1 VDTPPAETFS
11 DRDLLV
17 ALTGHWDLRV
27 DSVRYVPKGAGGY
40 HWVVGALGHPRYFVT
55 VDDLDTKPW
64 ISDQRRVTFGGLRV
78 AYETARILESQAGL
92 SWVVGPLQASDG
104 SVIVRLS
111 DQYAVTV
118 FPFVKGAAGRW
129 GDRVPPDRRA
139 ALLRQLAG
147 LHQVTGQVDAGIT
160 RRPLDLPERPLL
172 RAALD
177 ALDRPW
183 RGGPFAEPARHALA
197 GHAETVTGW
206 LAELDG
212 LVRSLG
218 AAQEEQLVV
227 THGEPHPGNWIMTG
241 QELRLIDWDTAAL
254 ALPERDLWMLDD
266 GSAGAFGPYVEVTG
280 RSVNGTAVRLFRL
293 AWTLSDIASFAA
305 MFRSPHQQTRWTG
318 QKWSGF
324 LRLLGGAPPVP
335 YG

>member
-1 VDTPPAETFS
+1 METPPPETFS

-17 ALTGHWDLRV
+17 ALTGHWNLRA
-27 DSVRYVPKGAGGY
+27 DSVRYVPKGAGSY
-40 HWVVGALGHPRYFVT
+40 HWVVAALGHSRYFVT

-64 ISDQRRVTFGGLRV
+64 ISDQREASFGGLRV
-78 AYETARILESQAGL
+78 AYETARVLESRAGL

-111 DQYAVTV
+111 DRYAVSV
-118 FPFVKGAAGRW
+118 YPFVEGVAGRW
-129 GDRVPPDRRA
+129 GDRVPRHRRA

-177 ALDRPW
+177 ALGRPW
-183 RGGPFAEPARHALA
+183 RGGPYAEPARQALA
-197 GHAETVTGW
+197 GRAETVTGW

-212 LVRSLG
+212 LARSLA

-227 THGEPHPGNWIMTG
+227 THGEPHPGNLIMTG
-241 QELRLIDWDTAAL
+241 QGLRLIDWDTAAL

-280 RSVNGTAVRLFRL
+280 RSVNGTAVRFFRL

-305 MFRSPHQQTRWTG
+305 MFRAPHQQTRWTG
-318 QKWSGF
+318 QQWSGF
-324 LRLLGGAPPVP
+324 LRLLGGAQSAP

>member
-1 VDTPPAETFS
+1 MDTPPRETFS
-11 DRDLLV
+11 DRDLLA
-17 ALTGHWDLRV
+17 ALTGHWDLRAG
-27 DSVRYVPKGAGGY
+27 SVRYVPKGAGSY
-40 HWVVGALGHPRYFVT
+40 HWVVAASGHPRYFVT
-55 VDDLDTKPW
+55 VDDLGTKPW
-64 ISDQRRVTFGGLRV
+64 IGDQRQVAFDGLRV
-78 AYETARILESQAGL
+78 AYETARVLENQAGL
-92 SWVVGPLQASDG
+92 PWVVGPLPASDG

-111 DQYAVTV
+111 DQYSVTV
-118 FPFVKGAAGRW
+118 FPFIEGVAGRW
-129 GDRVPPDRRA
+129 GDRVPRDRRT
-139 ALLRQLAG
+139 ALLRQLAT
-147 LHQVTGQVDAGIT
+147 LHQVTGQVDAAIA

-183 RGGPFAEPARHALA
+183 RGGPLAEPARHALA

-212 LVRSLG
+212 LARSLG

-227 THGEPHPGNWIMTG
+227 SHGEPHPGNLIMTG
-241 QELRLIDWDTAAL
+241 QGLRLIDWDTAAL
-254 ALPERDLWMLDD
+254 ALPERDLWMFDD
-266 GSAGAFGPYVEVTG
+266 GSAGAFGPYAEVTG
-280 RSVNGTAVRLFRL
+280 RSVNGTAVRFFRL

-305 MFRSPHQQTRWTG
+305 MFRSPHQQTRCTG

-324 LRLLGGAPPVP
+324 LRLLGGAPPAP